1 MATMKDF
8 TNAAV
13 SSTTDTTVTLVRK
26 RVVYDEMLITREEFN
41 KLNKQIESSGGYEDE
56 IGFEVTNQLIPEEK
70 LRKGFVDLGNDNYI
84 TSDQWYHFSE
94 MDDFSYDDTEYI
106 AFPGDVTSFT
116 DDALGFMFT
125 NQPWGEVGERI
136 EEATA

>member
-1 MATMKDF
+1 MKDF

-13 SSTTDTTVTLVRK
+13 SSTEDTMVTLVR
-26 RVVYDEMLITREEFN
+26 RRTVFDEMLITREEFN
-41 KLNKQIESSGGYEDE
+41 KLNEKIESDDDYE
-56 IGFEVTNQLIPEEK
+56 IGFEVVNQLIPEEN
-70 LRKGFVDLGNDNYI
+70 LRKGFTDLGNDSYV

-94 MDDFSYDDTEYI
+94 MDDFTYEDTEYI

-116 DDALGFMFT
+116 DDALAFMFT
-125 NQPWGEVGERI
+125 NQPWSEVGERI

>member
-1 MATMKDF
+1 MKDF

-13 SSTTDTTVTLVRK
+13 SSTEDTMVTLVR
-26 RVVYDEMLITREEFN
+26 RRTVFDEMLITREEFN
-41 KLNKQIESSGGYEDE
+41 KLNEKIESDEDYEIGYE
-56 IGFEVTNQLIPEEK
+56 VVNQLIPEGK
-70 LRKGFVDLGNDNYI
+70 LRKGFQDLGDDNYV

-94 MDDFSYDDTEYI
+94 MDDFTYDETEYI

>member
-1 MATMKDF
+1 MKDF

-13 SSTTDTTVTLVRK
+13 SSTEDTMVTLVR
-26 RVVYDEMLITREEFN
+26 RRTVFDEMLITREEFN
-41 KLNKQIESSGGYEDE
+41 KLNEKIESDDDYE
-56 IGFEVTNQLIPEEK
+56 IGFEVVNQLIPEEN
-70 LRKGFVDLGNDNYI
+70 LRKGFTDLGNDSYV

-94 MDDFSYDDTEYI
+94 MDDFTYDETEYI

-116 DDALGFMFT
+116 DDALAFMFT
-125 NQPWGEVGERI
+125 NQPWSEVGERI

>member
-1 MATMKDF
+1 MKDF

-13 SSTTDTTVTLVRK
+13 SSTEDTMVTLVR
-26 RVVYDEMLITREEFN
+26 RRIVFDEMLITREEFN
-41 KLNKQIESSGGYEDE
+41 KLNEKIESDDDYE
-56 IGFEVTNQLIPEEK
+56 IGFEVVNQLIPEEN
-70 LRKGFVDLGNDNYI
+70 LRKGFTDLGNDSYV

-94 MDDFSYDDTEYI
+94 MDDFTYDETEYI

>member
-1 MATMKDF
+1 MKDF

-13 SSTTDTTVTLVRK
+13 SSTEDTMVTLVR
-26 RVVYDEMLITREEFN
+26 RRIVFDEMLITREEFN
-41 KLNKQIESSGGYEDE
+41 KLNEKIESDDDYE
-56 IGFEVTNQLIPEEK
+56 IGFEVVNQLIPEEN
-70 LRKGFVDLGNDNYI
+70 LRKGFTDLGNDSYV

-94 MDDFSYDDTEYI
+94 MDDFTYEDTEYI

-116 DDALGFMFT
+116 DDALAFMFT
-125 NQPWGEVGERI
+125 NQPWSEVGERI

>member
-1 MATMKDF
+1 MKDF

-13 SSTTDTTVTLVRK
+13 SSTEDTMVTLVR
-26 RVVYDEMLITREEFN
+26 RRIVFDEMLITREEFN
-41 KLNKQIESSGGYEDE
+41 KLNEKIESDDDYE
-56 IGFEVTNQLIPEEK
+56 IGFEVVNQLIPEKK
-70 LRKGFVDLGNDNYI
+70 LRKGFQDLGDDNYV

-94 MDDFSYDDTEYI
+94 MDDFTYDETEYI

-116 DDALGFMFT
+116 DDALAFMFSKY
-125 NQPWGEVGERI
+125 PWGEVGERI

>member
-8 TNAAV
+8 ANASV
-13 SSTTDTTVTLVRK
+13 SSTTDTTVTLVRR

-41 KLNKQIESSGGYEDE
+41 KLNEKIESDDEYEIGYE
-56 IGFEVTNQLIPEEK
+56 VVNQLIPEK
-70 LRKGFVDLGNDNYI
+70 NLRKGFQYLGNESYV
-84 TSDQWYHFSE
+84 TEDQWYHFSE
-94 MDDFSYDDTEYI
+94 MDDFTSMETEYI

-116 DDALGFMFT
+116 DDAIGFMFE
-125 NQPWGEVGERI
+125 NQPWQGVCERI

>member
-1 MATMKDF
+1 MKDF
-8 TNAAV
+8 TNACV
-13 SSTTDTTVTLVRK
+13 SATTDTMVTLVRR
-26 RVVYDEMLITREEFN
+26 RVVFDEMLITREEFN
-41 KLNKQIESSGGYEDE
+41 KLNEKIESDDDYE
-56 IGFEVTNQLIPEEK
+56 IGFEVVNQLIPEEN
-70 LRKGFVDLGNDNYI
+70 LRKGFTDLGNDSYV

-94 MDDFSYDDTEYI
+94 MDDFTYEDTEYI

>member
-1 MATMKDF
+1 MKDF
-8 TNAAV
+8 TNASV
-13 SSTTDTTVTLVRK
+13 SSTEDTMVTLVRR
-26 RVVYDEMLITREEFN
+26 RVVFDEMLITREEFN
-41 KLNKQIESSGGYEDE
+41 KLNEKIESDDDYE
-56 IGFEVTNQLIPEEK
+56 IGFEVVNQLIPEEK
-70 LRKGFVDLGNDNYI
+70 LRKGFQDLGDDNYV

-94 MDDFSYDDTEYI
+94 MDDFTYDETAYI

>member
-1 MATMKDF
+1 MKDF

-13 SSTTDTTVTLVRK
+13 SSTEDTMVTLVR
-26 RVVYDEMLITREEFN
+26 RRTVFDEMLITREEFN
-41 KLNKQIESSGGYEDE
+41 KLNEKIESDDDYE
-56 IGFEVTNQLIPEEK
+56 IGFEVVNQLIPEKK
-70 LRKGFVDLGNDNYI
+70 LRKGFQDLGNDNYV

-94 MDDFSYDDTEYI
+94 MDDFTYDETEYI

>member
-1 MATMKDF
+1 MATMKEF

-13 SSTTDTTVTLVRK
+13 SSTEDTMVTLVRR
-26 RVVYDEMLITREEFN
+26 RVVFDEMLITREEFN
-41 KLNKQIESSGGYEDE
+41 KLNEKIESDDDYE
-56 IGFEVTNQLIPEEK
+56 IGFEVVNQLIPENK
-70 LRKGFVDLGNDNYI
+70 LRKGFQDLGNDSYV

-94 MDDFSYDDTEYI
+94 MDDFTYEDTEYI

-116 DDALGFMFT
+116 DDALAFMFT
-125 NQPWGEVGERI
+125 NQPWSEIGEII